1 MILESLISFHGRTGP
16 VLLVIADGVGLAEP
30 GPANALS
37 LAHTPNIDQLLA
49 SPLSVKLNAHGEW
62 VGLPSNSDMGNS
74 EVGHNTLGGGRIFD
88 QGAKLVDSAL
98 DSGSLFE
105 SDEWKT
111 VQDRGLAGGTVH
123 FIGLVSDGNVHSHIR
138 HLLRMLDQSHDAGIR
153 SVCVHAL
160 LDGRDVDPQSAP
172 QYLKT
177 LQNKLDQINR
187 SADAHY
193 RIASGGGRMRITMDR
208 YQADWD
214 MVQRGFNAHVHGCV
228 DESGHLARDAL
239 EEVERQYAADPEITD
254 QYLAPFVITEKEQP
268 VGKMQDGDAVVLFN
282 FRGDRAI
289 EISSALDHGEFE
301 HFDRGNLPDIYFCG
315 ILEYDGDLKIPQN
328 YLVQPPVIE
337 QTMGEYLCARRIPSF
352 AISETQKFGHVTYF
366 WNGNRSGYIDE
377 TLETYIEIPSDNL
390 PFDQV
395 PEMKSREITDAA
407 IELLQ
412 SGKYRFGRINFANGD
427 MVGHTGN
434 IEATVQSLQAVDRCI
449 GRLLE
454 TIDALE
460 GVLVFTADH
469 GNAEEM
475 LAEREGKCM
484 PKTSHSLNPVP
495 FVIAD
500 SSNDNAYAMHT
511 DAEAGLANVAATLF
525 NLLGFRAPH
534 DYESSLIHF
543 AKEPFRRTLYSGK
556 AVSLGLESFQPNAD
570 DPELVTMEIIR
581 HPGTA
586 VIAAVDEQGRICLIR
601 QYRPAASDWIWELPA
616 GGIELYETPDETAQR
631 ELREETGYGADQWE
645 KLGSFYTS
653 PGYSD
658 EYMHAYKASHLH
670 VGEQALEA
678 HEILELHW
686 LEMTEIDHMI
696 REGLIVDGKT
706 ITVIHLLN
714 LRNTPHY

>member
-1 MILESLISFHGRTGP
+1 MILERLISFQGRPGP

-30 GPANALS
+30 GAANALS
-37 LAHTPNIDQLLA
+37 LAHTPNIDRLLA
-49 SPLSVKLNAHGEW
+49 SPMSTKLNAHGEW

-88 QGAKLVDSAL
+88 QGAKLVDSAI

-105 SDEWKT
+105 SDVWKT
-111 VQDRGLAGGTVH
+111 VRERGLAGGTVH
-123 FIGLVSDGNVHSHIR
+123 FIGLVSDGNVHSNIR
-138 HLLRMLDQSHDAGIR
+138 HLLRILDQSHDAGIR

-160 LDGRDVDPQSAP
+160 LDGRDVDPRSAP
-172 QYLKT
+172 QYLRI
-177 LQNKLDQINR
+177 LQSKLDQINQT
-187 SADAHY
+187 ADAGY

-208 YQADWD
+208 YQADWN
-214 MVQRGFNAHVHGCV
+214 MVHRGFNAHVHGCV
-228 DESGHLARDAL
+228 DETGHLVTDAID
-239 EEVERQYAADPEITD
+239 EVERQYATDPGITD
-254 QYLAPFVITEKEQP
+254 QYLAPFVVTGNGQP

-282 FRGDRAI
+282 FRGDRAM
-289 EISSALDHGEFE
+289 EISSALDDAKFE
-301 HFDRGNLPDIYFCG
+301 HFERGNFPDIYFCG
-315 ILEYDGDLKIPQN
+315 MLQYDGDLKIPRN

-337 QTMGEYLCARRIPSF
+337 RTMGEYLCAKKVPSF
-352 AISETQKFGHVTYF
+352 AVSETQKFGHVTYF

-390 PFDQV
+390 PFDQA
-395 PEMKSREITDAA
+395 PDMKSREITDAT
-407 IELLQ
+407 IELLI

-434 IEATVQSLQAVDRCI
+434 IEATVQSLESVDACL

-454 TIDALE
+454 AVDALK

-475 LAEREGKCM
+475 FTEREGKRM

-500 SSNDNAYAMHT
+500 SSNDYAYGLQSGV
-511 DAEAGLANVAATLF
+511 EGGLANVAATLF

-534 DYESSLIHF
+534 DYEASLIHF
-543 AKEPFRRTLYSGK
+543 PKEPLRRTLYSGRV
-556 AVSLGLESFQPNAD
+556 ASLGLESFKPSED
-570 DPELVTMEIIR
+570 DAEWVTMEIIR
-581 HPGTA
+581 HPGSA
-586 VIAAVDEQGRICLIR
+586 VIAAVDRQNRVCLIR

-616 GGIELYETPDETAQR
+616 GGIEFPETPDETARR
-631 ELREETGYGADQWE
+631 ELQEETGYSADQWE
-645 KLGSFYTS
+645 MLGSFYTS

-670 VGEQALEA
+670 AGEQSLEA
-678 HEILELHW
+678 HEILEPHW
-686 LEMTEIDHMI
+686 LEIEKIEDMI
-696 REGLIVDGKT
+696 RRGEIIDAKT
-706 ITVIHLLN
+706 ITTMFLMASGKD
-714 LRNTPHY
+714 

>member
-1 MILESLISFHGRTGP
+1 MILERLVSFHGRPGP

-30 GPANALS
+30 GAANALS

-49 SPLSVKLNAHGEW
+49 SPMSTRLNAHGEW

-105 SDEWKT
+105 SDVWKT
-111 VQDRGLAGGTVH
+111 VLERGLAGSTVH

-138 HLLRMLDQSHDAGIR
+138 HLLRLLDQCHDAGTP

-160 LDGRDVDPQSAP
+160 LDGRDVDPRSSL

-177 LQNKLDQINR
+177 LQSKLDQINQA
-187 SADAHY
+187 ADANY

-214 MVQRGFNAHVHGCV
+214 MVHRGFNAHVHGCV
-228 DESGHLARDAL
+228 DHTGHLVADAIN
-239 EEVERQYAADPEITD
+239 EVERQYAADADITD
-254 QYLAPFVITEKEQP
+254 QYLAPFVVTENGHP
-268 VGKMQDGDAVVLFN
+268 VGRMQDGDAVVLFN

-289 EISSALDHGEFE
+289 EISSALEHAEFKR
-301 HFDRGNLPDIYFCG
+301 FDRGDFPDIYFCG
-315 ILEYDGDLKIPQN
+315 MLEYDGDLKIPGN
-328 YLVQPPVIE
+328 YLVQPPAIE
-337 QTMGEYLCARRIPSF
+337 RTMGEYLCAKKVPSF

-377 TLETYIEIPSDNL
+377 ALETHIEIPSDNL
-390 PFDQV
+390 PFDQA
-395 PEMKSREITDAA
+395 PSMKASEITDAA
-407 IELLQ
+407 VELLE

-434 IEATVQSLQAVDRCI
+434 IEATVQSLESVDACL

-454 TIDALE
+454 TVDALK

-475 LAEREGKCM
+475 FTEHAGKRM

-500 SSNDNAYAMHT
+500 SNDSHAYGLQSGL
-511 DAEAGLANVAATLF
+511 EGGLANVAATLF

-534 DYESSLIHF
+534 DYEASLIHF
-543 AKEPFRRTLYSGK
+543 PREPIRRTLYSGK
-556 AVSLGLESFQPNAD
+556 VASLGLESFKPSEND
-570 DPELVTMEIIR
+570 SEWVTMEIIR
-581 HPGTA
+581 HPGSA
-586 VIAAVDEQGRICLIR
+586 VIAAVDEQNRVCLIR

-616 GGIELYETPDETAQR
+616 GGIEFSETPDEAARR
-631 ELREETGYGADQWE
+631 ELKEETGYSADQWE
-645 KLGSFYTS
+645 MLGSFYTS

-658 EYMHAYKASHLH
+658 EYTHAYKASHLH
-670 VGEQALEA
+670 AGEQSLEA

-686 LEMTEIDHMI
+686 LEFEKIEDMI
-696 REGLIVDGKT
+696 KQGVIIDGKT
-706 ITVIHLLN
+706 ITTIFLMQLGKG
-714 LRNTPHY
+714 